1 MRSAVAPLLGLSLS
15 LSLSFSL
22 ASCAELQDVVSGSSK
37 PLTDTAPEPNTPLSV
52 PTETMTGT
60 KGPASASYPNDY
72 GVTVKSDGSIVFPQ
86 HTMGRIK
93 GNTILVGA
101 ETVLTISPSGVVKG
115 SALKRTYHFTDTG
128 ELVDDSGSG
137 VRISPEGGVRAMG
150 GSWHHQDVMTFTPE
164 GPGRWDQHA
173 WRALEIIALV
183 VIENML
189 PDALHDTSAPS
200 ASDAG
205 TAKSKGG
212 LYIPP
217 PSEWFK

>member
-1 MRSAVAPLLGLSLS
+1 MRLFAVLL
-15 LSLSFSL
+15 LSF
-22 ASCAELQDVVSGSSK
+22 AVCSCAELEQAVSTK

-60 KGPASASYPNDY
+60 KGPASAPYPNDY

-93 GNTILVGA
+93 GGTLLVGG

-115 SALKRTYHFTDTG
+115 AALKRAYHFTDTG
-128 ELVDDSGSG
+128 ELVDDDGNG
-137 VRISPEGGVRAMG
+137 VRISPDGGVRAMG
-150 GSWHHQDVMTFTPE
+150 GPWHHQDVLTFTPD
-164 GPGRWDQHA
+164 GPGQWDQHA
-173 WRALEIIALV
+173 WRTLEIVALV

-189 PDALHDTSAPS
+189 PQALHDTDSS

-205 TAKSKGG
+205 KSKG

>member
-1 MRSAVAPLLGLSLS
+1 MRTPAALLLGL
-15 LSLSFSL
+15 SL
-22 ASCAELQDVVSGSSK
+22 ASCAELQNAVSTK

-60 KGPASASYPNDY
+60 KGPASATYPNDY

-93 GNTILVGA
+93 GSTLLVGN
-101 ETVLTISPSGVVKG
+101 ETVLTVSPSGVVKG
-115 SALKRTYHFTDTG
+115 PGLKHTYHFTDTG
-128 ELVDDSGSG
+128 DLVDDSGNG

-150 GSWHHQDVMTFTPE
+150 GAWRHQDVMTFTPD
-164 GPGRWDQHA
+164 GPGRWDTHA
-173 WRALEIIALV
+173 WRTLEVVALV

-189 PDALHDTSAPS
+189 PQALHDSEAS

-205 TAKSKGG
+205 KSKG

>member
-1 MRSAVAPLLGLSLS
+1 MRAVAVLSLS
-15 LSLSFSL
+15 LALSG
-22 ASCAELQDVVSGSSK
+22 CAELQEAVSSK

-60 KGPASASYPNDY
+60 KGDASASYPNDY

-93 GNTILVGA
+93 GSTLLVGG
-101 ETVLTISPSGVVKG
+101 ETVLTVSPSGVVKG
-115 SALKRTYHFTDTG
+115 IALKHTYHFTDTG
-128 ELVDDSGSG
+128 ELVDDSGNG
-137 VRISPEGGVRAMG
+137 VRISPDGGVRAMG
-150 GSWHHQDVMTFTPE
+150 GSWRHQDVMTFAPD

-173 WRALEIIALV
+173 WRTLEIVALV

-189 PDALHDTSAPS
+189 PQALHDSES
-200 ASDAG
+200 SGSDAG
-205 TAKSKGG
+205 KAKG

>member
-1 MRSAVAPLLGLSLS
+1 MRPVAALL
-15 LSLSFSL
+15 LSFSL
-22 ASCAELQDVVSGSSK
+22 ASCAELQDVVSAK

-60 KGPASASYPNDY
+60 KGPASATYPNDY

-86 HTMGRIK
+86 HTMGRVK
-93 GNTILVGA
+93 GGTLLVGND
-101 ETVLTISPSGVVKG
+101 TVLTVSPSGVVKG
-115 SALKRTYHFTDTG
+115 AALKHTYHFTDTG
-128 ELVDDSGSG
+128 ELVDDSGAG
-137 VRISPEGGVRAMG
+137 VRISPDGGIRAMG
-150 GSWHHQDVMTFTPE
+150 GSWRHQEVMTFTPE

-173 WRALEIIALV
+173 WRTLEVVALV

-189 PDALHDTSAPS
+189 PQALHDSESS

-205 TAKSKGG
+205 KSKG

>member
-1 MRSAVAPLLGLSLS
+1 MRAGSAILLC
-15 LSLSFSL
+15 FAV
-22 ASCAELQDVVSGSSK
+22 ASCAELQNAVSTK
-37 PLTDTAPEPNTPLSV
+37 ALTDTAPEPNTPLSV
-52 PTETMTGT
+52 PTETMTGA
-60 KGPASASYPNDY
+60 KGPASATYPSDY

-93 GNTILVGA
+93 GSALLVGN
-101 ETVLTISPSGVVKG
+101 ETVLTVSPSGVVKG
-115 SALKRTYHFTDTG
+115 SALKSTYHFTDTG
-128 ELVDDSGSG
+128 ELVDDAGNG
-137 VRISPEGGVRAMG
+137 VRISPDGGVRAMG
-150 GSWHHQDVMTFTPE
+150 GAWRHQDVMTFTPD

-173 WRALEIIALV
+173 WRTLEVVALV

-189 PDALHDTSAPS
+189 PQALHDSDSS

-205 TAKSKGG
+205 KSKG